1 MIGFPQ
7 IKIPGVEDE
16 GNFVSIKEERI
27 DEDEEMH
34 EMILNFEFLSKERYF
49 IPSVVISTEASDL
62 RATKGRSEDTN

>member
-1 MIGFPQ
+1 MGFRQ
-7 IKIPGVEDE
+7 VKVPGVGDE